1 MKLLLVAFAFMG
13 LVCAIPVGKSLQD
26 DFKEFLALIPVEEL
40 KQITCSYK
48 DDAEVQLAV
57 QYLRSEEFAGL
68 VAAVR
73 EKETWVEFKDYLNDA
88 GINVEVVIGFIHNL
102 IVNGVCDS
110 VALSRGGLKDLL
122 NDLKS
127 AIPVNEIKA
136 LFQDKL
142 QNSADFQ
149 EFFAKVSSNKSR
161 QLVEEVIALEEFQRV
176 AAKLT
181 ELGFD
186 LQKVKD
192 FIYELLGWN

>member
-1 MKLLLVAFAFMG
+1 MKLLLVAFTLLGVA
-13 LVCAIPVGKSLQD
+13 LAAPASKSLQD
-26 DFKEFLALIPVEEL
+26 DFKDFLALIPVEKL
-40 KQITCSYK
+40 KEITCSYK
-48 DDAEVQLAV
+48 DDTEVQLAV

-73 EKETWVEFKDYLNDA
+73 EKETWTEFKNYLNDA
-88 GINVEVVIGFIHNL
+88 GIDVEAVIGFVHIL

-110 VALSRGGLKDLL
+110 VASSRGGLKDLL
-122 NDLKS
+122 NELKN
-127 AIPVNEIKA
+127 AIPIDEVKA

-149 EFFAKVSSNKSR
+149 GFFVKASSDKSR
-161 QLVEEVIALEEFQRV
+161 ELVEEVIALDELQRV
-176 AAKLT
+176 AAKLE

-192 FIYELLGWN
+192 FIYGLLGWN